1 MTLDDYLEA
10 HRRALKDVHRHMKML
25 EDHAAALLN
34 NINQIKQTQLKQE
47 LEGKCIK
54 PTQE

>member
-10 HRRALKDVHRHMKML
+10 HRKSLKDVRQQIESL
-25 EDHAAALLN
+25 ERTATTLMY
-34 NINQIKQTQLKQE
+34 NINHIKKIQLKQE
-47 LEGKCIK
+47 LEGKCTK

>member
-25 EDHAAALLN
+25 EEHAAALMN
-34 NINQIKQTQLKQE
+34 NINQIERTQLKEE
-47 LEGKCIK
+47 LERQCIK